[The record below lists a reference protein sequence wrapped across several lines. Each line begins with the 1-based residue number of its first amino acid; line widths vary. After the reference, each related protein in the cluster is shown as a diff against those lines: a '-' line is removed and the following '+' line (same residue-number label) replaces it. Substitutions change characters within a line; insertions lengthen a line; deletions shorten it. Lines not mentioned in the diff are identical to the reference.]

1 MTLIPYPQGLGYGR
15 VTGTLVDGLQD
26 GTDADKAPDL
36 NGASTLT
43 VVFRPTAPVI
53 RFKGTPPL
61 TVIPKT
67 VKVKVGADGVLRGED
82 GTPGV
87 VLLATD
93 GPLIDPSEWVWEV
106 EITGRRDLDLAPFY
120 MALPKDTTVDLS
132 QAAPVDAQPG
142 IVKIVDAGELVRL
155 QAETSKITSQ
165 IIQAREAA
173 TQAAQAWSATEIAKN
188 ATAQARNEA
197 QAAKNSADQAKGAAE
212 TARTQAIQA
221 ANEAKAKAEQT
232 KTDAQ
237 AVAQA
242 KSFVQDQLRQHGGI
256 KGDPGPAGPP
266 GPQGPTGPAGPA
278 GPRGATGERGP
289 AGAAG
294 AVPPGTVTAFAGK
307 TAPNGWLMCDGQS
320 YSIST
325 YRDLYNAIGTTY
337 GGYGQSFQ
345 VPDLRGRFPVGKD
358 TGTFAT
364 LGGKGGEEKHTL
376 TVSEMP
382 AHQHSG
388 NDRAWHD
395 KQKRNGQQW
404 FVGLTHDRGS
414 WMSNAAND
422 GLTNQDTETGTTG
435 GNQPHN
441 NLPPYIS
448 LNFIIK
454 Y

>member
-26 GTDADKAPDL
+26 GSDADKAPDL

-67 VKVKVGADGVLRGED
+67 VKIKVGADGVLRGED

-106 EITGRRDLDLAPFY
+106 EITGRRDLDIAPFY
-120 MALPKDTTVDLS
+120 LALPKDTTVDLS

-173 TQAAQAWSATEIAKN
+173 TQAVQARSATEIAKN

-221 ANEAKAKAEQT
+221 ATEAKAKAEQT

-242 KSFVQDQLRQHGGI
+242 KTFVQDQLRQHGGI

-266 GPQGPTGPAGPA
+266 GPQGPTGPAGP
-278 GPRGATGERGP
+278 RGATGERGPAGP

-307 TAPNGWLMCDGQS
+307 TAPNGWLLCDGQS

-376 TVSEMP
+376 TVAEMP

-404 FVGLTHDRGS
+404 FVGLSHDRGS

>member
-53 RFKGTPPL
+53 RFKGNPPL

-173 TQAAQAWSATEIAKN
+173 TQATQARSAAETANTQATQARTDALTAKN
-188 ATAQARNEA
+188 G
-197 QAAKNSADQAKGAAE
+197 ADQAKGAAE
-212 TARTQAIQA
+212 SARTQAIQA

-242 KSFVQDQLRQHGGI
+242 KTFVQDQLRQHGGI
-256 KGDPGPAGPP
+256 KGDKGPAGPP
-266 GPQGPTGPAGPA
+266 GPQGPIGPA

-289 AGAAG
+289 AGPAGAAG
-294 AVPPGTVTAFAGK
+294 AVPPGTITMFAGT

-358 TGTFAT
+358 TGTFST

-376 TVSEMP
+376 TVAEMP
-382 AHQHSG
+382 NHRHSG

-395 KQKRNGQQW
+395 KQKRNGRQNYAPLNQ
-404 FVGLTHDRGS
+404 DRGS
-414 WMSNAAND
+414 WMANAAND
-422 GLTNQDTETGTTG
+422 GLTNQDTESGATG
-435 GNQPHN
+435 GGQAHN
-441 NLPPYIS
+441 NLPPYLS

-454 Y
+454 H

>member
-53 RFKGTPPL
+53 RFKGNPPL

-67 VKVKVGADGVLRGED
+67 VKVRVGTDGVLRGED

-155 QAETSKITSQ
+155 QAETTKITSQ
-165 IIQAREAA
+165 IIQAREAS
-173 TQAAQAWSATEIAKN
+173 TQAVQAKGEAETAKTQ
-188 ATAQARNEA
+188 AVQARTDA
-197 QAAKNSADQAKGAAE
+197 QAAKNGADQAKGAAE
-212 TARTQAIQA
+212 TARTQATQA
-221 ANEAKAKAEQT
+221 ASEAKAKAEQT

-242 KSFVQDQLRQHGGI
+242 KTFVQDQLRQHGGI
-256 KGDPGPAGPP
+256 KGDPGPAGPT
-266 GPQGPTGPAGPA
+266 GPQGPTGPA
-278 GPRGATGERGP
+278 GPRGATGERGPAGP

-307 TAPNGWLMCDGQS
+307 TAPNGWLLCDGQS

-376 TVSEMP
+376 TIQEMP
-382 AHQHSG
+382 SHQHPM
-388 NDRAWHD
+388 N
-395 KQKRNGQQW
+395 
-404 FVGLTHDRGS
+404 
-414 WMSNAAND
+414 
-422 GLTNQDTETGTTG
+422 ETVYMDAQVHG
-435 GNQPHN
+435 GNQFYLNDSARGSRWLSTKRHDNLNFNDIASGATGGGQAHN

-448 LNFIIK
+448 LNYIIK

>member
-26 GTDADKAPDL
+26 GTDSDKAPDL
-36 NGASTLT
+36 DGATGLT
-43 VVFRPTAPVI
+43 VVFRPTAPII
-53 RFKGTPPL
+53 RFKGNPPL
-61 TVIPKT
+61 TVVPRT
-67 VKVKVGADGVLRGED
+67 VKVKVSADGVLRGED

-165 IIQAREAA
+165 IIQAREASAQAVQARSAAETANTQA
-173 TQAAQAWSATEIAKN
+173 TQARTD
-188 ATAQARNEA
+188 A
-197 QAAKNSADQAKGAAE
+197 QAAKNGADQAKGAAE
-212 TARTQAIQA
+212 SARTQAIQA

-242 KSFVQDQLRQHGGI
+242 KTFVQDQLRQHGGI

-266 GPQGPTGPAGPA
+266 GPQGPTGPAGPV

-289 AGAAG
+289 AGEAG

-307 TAPNGWLMCDGQS
+307 TAPNGWLLCDGQS

-364 LGGKGGEEKHTL
+364 LGDKGGEEKHTL
-376 TVSEMP
+376 TIQEMP
-382 AHQHSG
+382 SHQHPM
-388 NDRAWHD
+388 N
-395 KQKRNGQQW
+395 
-404 FVGLTHDRGS
+404 
-414 WMSNAAND
+414 
-422 GLTNQDTETGTTG
+422 ETVYMDAQVRG
-435 GNQPHN
+435 GNQLYFNDSASGSRWLSTKRHDNLNFNDIASGATGGGQAHN

-448 LNFIIK
+448 LNYIIK

>member
-26 GTDADKAPDL
+26 GTDSDKAPDL
-36 NGASTLT
+36 DGATGLT
-43 VVFRPTAPVI
+43 VVFRPTAPII
-53 RFKGTPPL
+53 RFKGNPPL

-173 TQAAQAWSATEIAKN
+173 TQAVQARSAAETAN
-188 ATAQARNEA
+188 TQAAQARTDA
-197 QAAKNSADQAKGAAE
+197 LTAKNGADQAKGAAE
-212 TARTQAIQA
+212 SARTQAIQA

-242 KSFVQDQLRQHGGI
+242 KTFVQDQLRQHGGI

-266 GPQGPTGPAGPA
+266 GPQGSIGPAGPA

-294 AVPPGTVTAFAGK
+294 AVPPGTITMFAGK

-325 YRDLYNAIGTTY
+325 YLDLYNAIGTTY

-382 AHQHSG
+382 SHQHSG

-404 FVGLTHDRGS
+404 FVGLSHDRGS

>member
-53 RFKGTPPL
+53 RFKGNPPL

-173 TQAAQAWSATEIAKN
+173 TQATQARSATEIAKN
-188 ATAQARNEA
+188 ATAQARNAA
-197 QAAKNSADQAKGAAE
+197 QAAKNEADQAKGAAE
-212 TARTQAIQA
+212 SARVQAIQA

-242 KSFVQDQLRQHGGI
+242 KTFVQDQLRQHGGI
-256 KGDPGPAGPP
+256 KGDPGPA
-266 GPQGPTGPAGPA
+266 
-278 GPRGATGERGP
+278 GP

-307 TAPNGWLMCDGQS
+307 TAPNGWLLCDGQS

-382 AHQHSG
+382 SHQHTG

-404 FVGLTHDRGS
+404 FVGLSHDRGS

>member
-26 GTDADKAPDL
+26 GSDSDKAPDL

-173 TQAAQAWSATEIAKN
+173 TQAV
-188 ATAQARNEA
+188 QARSAAETANT
-197 QAAKNSADQAKGAAE
+197 QATLARTDALTAKNSADQAKGAAE
-212 TARTQAIQA
+212 SARTQAIQA

-242 KSFVQDQLRQHGGI
+242 KTFVQDQLRQHGGI
-256 KGDPGPAGPP
+256 KGDPGPAGPT
-266 GPQGPTGPAGPA
+266 GPQGPTGPA
-278 GPRGATGERGP
+278 GPRGATGERGPAGP

-294 AVPPGTVTAFAGK
+294 AVPPGTVTAFAGR

-376 TVSEMP
+376 TIQEMP
-382 AHQHSG
+382 SHQHPMNETVYLDTRVRGGTQLFLNDNSSG
-388 NDRAWHD
+388 GRWLSTKKHD
-395 KQKRNGQQW
+395 NLDFSDIASG
-404 FVGLTHDRGS
+404 
-414 WMSNAAND
+414 A
-422 GLTNQDTETGTTG
+422 TG
-435 GNQPHN
+435 GNQAHN

-448 LNFIIK
+448 LNYIIK

>member
-26 GTDADKAPDL
+26 GSDADKAPDL

-53 RFKGTPPL
+53 RFKGNPPL

-173 TQAAQAWSATEIAKN
+173 AQAVQARSAAEAANTQATQARTDALTAKN
-188 ATAQARNEA
+188 G
-197 QAAKNSADQAKGAAE
+197 ADQAKGAAE
-212 TARTQAIQA
+212 SARLQAIQA

-294 AVPPGTVTAFAGK
+294 SVPPGTVTAFAGK
-307 TAPNGWLMCDGQS
+307 TAPDGWLMCDGQS

-345 VPDLRGRFPVGKD
+345 VPDLRGRFPVGKNS
-358 TGTFAT
+358 GTFSA

-376 TVSEMP
+376 TIAEMP
-382 AHQHSG
+382 AHQHAG

-395 KQKRNGQQW
+395 KQKKNGQQW
-404 FVGLTHDRGS
+404 FVGLNHDGGS
-414 WMSNAAND
+414 WMANAAND

-435 GNQPHN
+435 SGQPHN
-441 NLPPYIS
+441 ILPPYVVI
-448 LNFIIK
+448 NYIIK

>member
-26 GTDADKAPDL
+26 GSDADKAPDL

-53 RFKGTPPL
+53 RFKGNPPL

-173 TQAAQAWSATEIAKN
+173 TQAAQARSATEIAKN

-266 GPQGPTGPAGPA
+266 GPQGPTGPAGA
-278 GPRGATGERGP
+278 RGATGERGPAGP

-320 YSIST
+320 YSIAT

-376 TVSEMP
+376 TVAEMP

-404 FVGLTHDRGS
+404 FVGLSHDRGS

-448 LNFIIK
+448 LNYIIK

>member
-26 GTDADKAPDL
+26 GSDADKAPDL

-120 MALPKDTTVDLS
+120 MAPPKDPTVDLS

-173 TQAAQAWSATEIAKN
+173 TQAAQARSATEIAKN

>member
-36 NGASTLT
+36 DGATGLT

-142 IVKIVDAGELVRL
+142 IVKIVDAGELTRL
-155 QAETSKITSQ
+155 QAETSKITTQ
-165 IIQAREAA
+165 IIQAREAS
-173 TQAAQAWSATEIAKN
+173 TQAVQARSAAEIAKN

-212 TARTQAIQA
+212 SARAQAIQA

-242 KSFVQDQLRQHGGI
+242 KTFVQDQLRQHGGI

-266 GPQGPTGPAGPA
+266 GPQGPTGPAGP
-278 GPRGATGERGP
+278 RGATGERGPVGP

-320 YSIST
+320 YSIAN

-358 TGTFAT
+358 SGTFAN
-364 LGGKGGEEKHTL
+364 LGGKGGEEQHTL
-376 TVSEMP
+376 TVAEMP

-448 LNFIIK
+448 LNYIIK

>member
-26 GTDADKAPDL
+26 GTDSDKAPDL

-43 VVFRPTAPVI
+43 VVFRPTAPII
-53 RFKGTPPL
+53 RFKGNPPL

-132 QAAPVDAQPG
+132 QAAPVDVQPG

-165 IIQAREAA
+165 IIQAREAS
-173 TQAAQAWSATEIAKN
+173 TQAVQAKGEAETAKTQ
-188 ATAQARNEA
+188 AVQARTDA
-197 QAAKNSADQAKGAAE
+197 QAAKNGADQAKGAAE
-212 TARTQAIQA
+212 TARTQATQA
-221 ANEAKAKAEQT
+221 ASEAKAKAEQT

-237 AVAQA
+237 VVAQA
-242 KSFVQDQLRQHGGI
+242 KTFVQDQIRQHGGI
-256 KGDPGPAGPP
+256 KGDKGDPGPAGPA
-266 GPQGPTGPAGPA
+266 GPIGPA

-289 AGAAG
+289 IGPAGEAG
-294 AVPPGTVTAFAGK
+294 AVPPGTVTAFAGS
-307 TAPNGWLMCDGQS
+307 TAPNGWLLCDGQS

-325 YRDLYNAIGTTY
+325 YRDLYNAIGNAF

-376 TVSEMP
+376 TIQEMP
-382 AHQHSG
+382 SHQHPM
-388 NDRAWHD
+388 N
-395 KQKRNGQQW
+395 
-404 FVGLTHDRGS
+404 
-414 WMSNAAND
+414 
-422 GLTNQDTETGTTG
+422 ETVYMDAQVHG
-435 GNQPHN
+435 GNQFYLNDSAGGSRWLSTKRHDNLNFNDIASGATGGGQAHN

-448 LNFIIK
+448 LNYIIK

>member
-1 MTLIPYPQGLGYGR
+1 MTLIPYPQGLGFGR

-26 GTDADKAPDL
+26 GADSDKAPDL

-53 RFKGTPPL
+53 RFKGNPPL

-173 TQAAQAWSATEIAKN
+173 TQAVQARSAAESANTQATQARTDALTAKN
-188 ATAQARNEA
+188 G
-197 QAAKNSADQAKGAAE
+197 ADQAKGAAE
-212 TARTQAIQA
+212 SARTQAIQA

-382 AHQHSG
+382 SHQHSG

-395 KQKRNGQQW
+395 EQKRNGQQW

>member
-43 VVFRPTAPVI
+43 VVFRPTAPII
-53 RFKGTPPL
+53 RFKGNPAL
-61 TVIPKT
+61 TVVPRT

-165 IIQAREAA
+165 IIQARDAAAQAVQARSAAETANSQA
-173 TQAAQAWSATEIAKN
+173 TQARTDALTAK
-188 ATAQARNEA
+188 
-197 QAAKNSADQAKGAAE
+197 SGADQAKGAAE
-212 TARTQAIQA
+212 SARTQAIQA
-221 ANEAKAKAEQT
+221 ASEAKAKAEQT

-242 KSFVQDQLRQHGGI
+242 KTFVQDQLRQHGGI
-256 KGDPGPAGPP
+256 KGDKGDP

-289 AGAAG
+289 AGPAGAAG
-294 AVPPGTVTAFAGK
+294 AVPPGTVTAFAGS
-307 TAPNGWLMCDGQS
+307 TAPSGWLLCDGQS
-320 YSIST
+320 YLIST

-358 TGTFAT
+358 TGTFAA

-376 TVSEMP
+376 TISEMP

-395 KQKRNGQQW
+395 RQKRNGQQW
-404 FVGLTHDRGS
+404 FTGLNHDGGS
-414 WMSNAAND
+414 WMANVAND
-422 GLTNQDTETGTTG
+422 ALTSQDTATGTTG
-435 GNQPHN
+435 GSQPHN
-441 NLPPYIS
+441 NLPPYLS

>member
-36 NGASTLT
+36 DGATGLT
-43 VVFRPTAPVI
+43 VIFRPTAPII
-53 RFKGTPPL
+53 RFKGNPAL
-61 TVIPKT
+61 TVVPRT

-165 IIQAREAA
+165 IIQARDAAAQAVQARTAAETANSQA
-173 TQAAQAWSATEIAKN
+173 TQARTDALTAK
-188 ATAQARNEA
+188 
-197 QAAKNSADQAKGAAE
+197 SGADQAKGAAE
-212 TARTQAIQA
+212 SARTQAIQA
-221 ANEAKAKAEQT
+221 ASEAKAKAEQT

-242 KSFVQDQLRQHGGI
+242 KTFVQDQLRQHGGI
-256 KGDPGPAGPP
+256 KGDKGDP
-266 GPQGPTGPAGPA
+266 GPQGPAGPTGPV
-278 GPRGATGERGP
+278 GPRGATGERGPAGP

-294 AVPPGTVTAFAGK
+294 AVPPGTVTAFAGS
-307 TAPNGWLMCDGQS
+307 TAPSGWLLCDGQS
-320 YSIST
+320 YLIST

-358 TGTFAT
+358 TGTFAA

-376 TVSEMP
+376 TISEMP

-395 KQKRNGQQW
+395 RQKRNGQQW
-404 FVGLTHDRGS
+404 FTGLNHDGGN
-414 WMSNAAND
+414 WMANVAND
-422 GLTNQDTETGTTG
+422 ALTSQDTATGTTG
-435 GNQPHN
+435 GSQPHN
-441 NLPPYIS
+441 NLPPYLS

>member
-15 VTGTLVDGLQD
+15 VTGTMVDGLQD

-36 NGASTLT
+36 DGATGLT
-43 VVFRPTAPVI
+43 VIFRPTAPII
-53 RFKGTPPL
+53 RFKGNPPL
-61 TVIPKT
+61 TVVPRT
-67 VKVKVGADGVLRGED
+67 VKVRVGADGVLRGED

-173 TQAAQAWSATEIAKN
+173 TQAVQARSAAEAANTQATQARTDALTAKN
-188 ATAQARNEA
+188 G
-197 QAAKNSADQAKGAAE
+197 ADQAKGAAE
-212 TARTQAIQA
+212 SARTQAIQA

-242 KSFVQDQLRQHGGI
+242 KTFVQDQLRQHGGI
-256 KGDPGPAGPP
+256 KGDKGPAGPP

-307 TAPNGWLMCDGQS
+307 TAPNGWLLCDGQS

-358 TGTFAT
+358 SGTFAT

-376 TVSEMP
+376 TIQEMP
-382 AHQHSG
+382 SHQHPMNETVYLDTRVRGGTQLFLNDNSSG
-388 NDRAWHD
+388 GRWLSTKKHD
-395 KQKRNGQQW
+395 NLDFSDIASG
-404 FVGLTHDRGS
+404 
-414 WMSNAAND
+414 A
-422 GLTNQDTETGTTG
+422 TG

>member
-36 NGASTLT
+36 DGATGLT
-43 VVFRPTAPVI
+43 VVFRPTAPII
-53 RFKGTPPL
+53 RFKGEPPL
-61 TVIPKT
+61 TVLPRT

-106 EITGRRDLDLAPFY
+106 EITGRRDLDIAPFY

-142 IVKIVDAGELVRL
+142 IVKIVDAGELTRL
-155 QAETSKITSQ
+155 QAETSKITTQ

-173 TQAAQAWSATEIAKN
+173 TQATQARSAAETAN
-188 ATAQARNEA
+188 TQAAQARTDA
-197 QAAKNSADQAKGAAE
+197 LTAKNGADQAKGAAE
-212 TARTQAIQA
+212 SARTQAIQA

-232 KTDAQ
+232 KTDAKT
-237 AVAQA
+237 VADLKA
-242 KSFVQDQLRQHGGI
+242 AVQDDIRKHGGI
-256 KGDPGPAGPP
+256 KGDKGDPGPA
-266 GPQGPTGPAGPA
+266 GPAGPA

-289 AGAAG
+289 AGVDAKL
-294 AVPPGTVTAFAGK
+294 PSGTITMFAGS
-307 TAPNGWLMCDGQS
+307 TAPAGWLICDGRS
-320 YSIST
+320 VSST
-325 YRDLYNAIGTTY
+325 DYPELYAVIGTTY
-337 GGYGQSFQ
+337 GGYGTNFQ
-345 VPDLRGRFPVGKD
+345 LPDLRGRFPVGKD

-376 TVSEMP
+376 TIAEMP
-382 AHQHSG
+382 AHQHAG

-395 KQKRNGQQW
+395 RQKRNGQQW
-404 FVGLTHDRGS
+404 FAGLNHDGGS
-414 WMSNAAND
+414 WMANVAND
-422 GLTNQDTETGTTG
+422 GLTNQDTATGTTG
-435 GNQPHN
+435 SGQPHN
-441 NLPPYIS
+441 NLPPYVVI
-448 LNFIIK
+448 NYIIK
-454 Y
+454 S

>member
-53 RFKGTPPL
+53 RFKGNPPL
-61 TVIPKT
+61 TVIPKI

-155 QAETSKITSQ
+155 QAETTKITSQ

-173 TQAAQAWSATEIAKN
+173 TQAVQARSAAETANTQATQARTDALSAKN
-188 ATAQARNEA
+188 G
-197 QAAKNSADQAKGAAE
+197 ADQAKGAAE
-212 TARTQAIQA
+212 SARLQAIQA

-294 AVPPGTVTAFAGK
+294 SVPPGTVTAFAGK
-307 TAPNGWLMCDGQS
+307 TAPDGWLMCDGQS

-382 AHQHSG
+382 SHQHSG

-404 FVGLTHDRGS
+404 FVGLSHDRGS

>member
-26 GTDADKAPDL
+26 GSDADKAPDL

-155 QAETSKITSQ
+155 QAETTKITSQ

-173 TQAAQAWSATEIAKN
+173 TQAVQARSAAETANTQATQARTDALSAKN
-188 ATAQARNEA
+188 G
-197 QAAKNSADQAKGAAE
+197 ADQAKGAAE
-212 TARTQAIQA
+212 SARLQAIQA

-320 YSIST
+320 YSIAT

-358 TGTFAT
+358 TGTFAN

-376 TVSEMP
+376 TVAEMP

-404 FVGLTHDRGS
+404 FVGLSHDRGS

-448 LNFIIK
+448 LNYIIK

>member
-26 GTDADKAPDL
+26 GSDADKAPDL

-53 RFKGTPPL
+53 RFKGNPPL

-93 GPLIDPSEWVWEV
+93 GPMIDPSEWVWEV
-106 EITGRRDLDLAPFY
+106 EITGRRDLDLTPFY

-173 TQAAQAWSATEIAKN
+173 TQAVQARSAAETANTQATQARTDALTAKN
-188 ATAQARNEA
+188 G
-197 QAAKNSADQAKGAAE
+197 ADQAKGAAE
-212 TARTQAIQA
+212 SARTQAIQA

-242 KSFVQDQLRQHGGI
+242 KTFVQDQLRQHGGI
-256 KGDPGPAGPP
+256 KGDRGPAGPT
-266 GPQGPTGPAGPA
+266 GPQGPTGPVGPA

-320 YSIST
+320 YSMAA

-382 AHQHSG
+382 SHQHTG

-404 FVGLTHDRGS
+404 FVGLTQDRGS

>member
-26 GTDADKAPDL
+26 GSDADKAPDL

-53 RFKGTPPL
+53 RFKGNPPL

-173 TQAAQAWSATEIAKN
+173 TQAVQARSATEIAKN

-212 TARTQAIQA
+212 SARTQAIQA
-221 ANEAKAKAEQT
+221 ANEAKAKAEQV

-237 AVAQA
+237 NVAQA
-242 KSFVQDQLRQHGGI
+242 KTFVQDQLRQHGGI
-256 KGDPGPAGPP
+256 KGDRGPAGPT
-266 GPQGPTGPAGPA
+266 GPQGPIGPAGPA

-307 TAPNGWLMCDGQS
+307 TAPNGWLLCDGQS

-358 TGTFAT
+358 TGTFST

-376 TVSEMP
+376 TVAEMP

-404 FVGLTHDRGS
+404 FVGLSHDRGS

>member
-173 TQAAQAWSATEIAKN
+173 TQAVQARSAAETANTQATQARTDALTAKN
-188 ATAQARNEA
+188 G
-197 QAAKNSADQAKGAAE
+197 ADQAKGAAE
-212 TARTQAIQA
+212 SARTQAIQA
-221 ANEAKAKAEQT
+221 ANEAKAKAEQV

-237 AVAQA
+237 NVAQA
-242 KSFVQDQLRQHGGI
+242 KTFVQDQLRQHGGI
-256 KGDPGPAGPP
+256 KGDRGPAGPT

-294 AVPPGTVTAFAGK
+294 SVPPGTVTAFAGK
-307 TAPNGWLMCDGQS
+307 TAPNGWLLCDGQS

-376 TVSEMP
+376 TIQEMP
-382 AHQHSG
+382 SHQHPMNETVYMDAQVRSG
-388 NDRAWHD
+388 TQLYVSDNSGGGRWLSTKRHD
-395 KQKRNGQQW
+395 NLDFSAIASG
-404 FVGLTHDRGS
+404 
-414 WMSNAAND
+414 A
-422 GLTNQDTETGTTG
+422 TG

-448 LNFIIK
+448 LNYIIK

>member
-26 GTDADKAPDL
+26 GSDADKAPDL

-53 RFKGTPPL
+53 RFKGNPPL

-173 TQAAQAWSATEIAKN
+173 TQAVQARSAAETANTQATQARADALTAKN
-188 ATAQARNEA
+188 G
-197 QAAKNSADQAKGAAE
+197 ADQAKGAAE
-212 TARTQAIQA
+212 SARTQAIQA
-221 ANEAKAKAEQT
+221 ANEAKAKAEQV

-237 AVAQA
+237 NVAQA
-242 KSFVQDQLRQHGGI
+242 KTFVQDQLRQHGGI
-256 KGDPGPAGPP
+256 KGDRGPAGPP
-266 GPQGPTGPAGPA
+266 GPQGPTGPAGP
-278 GPRGATGERGP
+278 RGATGERGPAGP

-376 TVSEMP
+376 TVAEMP

-404 FVGLTHDRGS
+404 FVGLSHDRGS

>member
-26 GTDADKAPDL
+26 GSDSDKAPDL
-36 NGASTLT
+36 DGATGLT
-43 VVFRPTAPVI
+43 VVFRPTAPII
-53 RFKGTPPL
+53 RFKGEPPL
-61 TVIPKT
+61 TVLPRT

-106 EITGRRDLDLAPFY
+106 EITGRRDLDITPFY

-142 IVKIVDAGELVRL
+142 IVKIVDAGELTRL

-165 IIQAREAA
+165 IIQAREASTQA
-173 TQAAQAWSATEIAKN
+173 VQAKGAAETAKIQAAQARTDALTAKN
-188 ATAQARNEA
+188 G
-197 QAAKNSADQAKGAAE
+197 ADQAKGAAE
-212 TARTQAIQA
+212 SARTQAIQA
-221 ANEAKAKAEQT
+221 ANEAKTKAEQT

-242 KSFVQDQLRQHGGI
+242 KTFVQDQLRQHGGI
-256 KGDPGPAGPP
+256 KGDKGDP
-266 GPQGPTGPAGPA
+266 GPQGPAGPT

-289 AGAAG
+289 AGVDAKLPAG
-294 AVPPGTVTAFAGK
+294 TITMFAGS
-307 TAPNGWLMCDGQS
+307 TAPAGWLICDGRS
-320 YSIST
+320 VSST
-325 YRDLYNAIGTTY
+325 DFPELYAVIGTTY
-337 GGYGQSFQ
+337 GGYGTNFQ
-345 VPDLRGRFPVGKD
+345 LPDLRGRFPVGKNS
-358 TGTFAT
+358 GTFSA

-376 TVSEMP
+376 TIAEMP
-382 AHQHSG
+382 AHRHAG

-395 KQKRNGQQW
+395 KQKKNGQQW
-404 FVGLTHDRGS
+404 FVGLNHDGGS
-414 WMSNAAND
+414 WMANAAND

-435 GNQPHN
+435 SGQPHN
-441 NLPPYIS
+441 ILPPYVVI
-448 LNFIIK
+448 NYIIK
-454 Y
+454 S

>member
-36 NGASTLT
+36 DGATGLT
-43 VVFRPTAPVI
+43 VIFRPTAPII
-53 RFKGTPPL
+53 RFKGNPPL

-67 VKVKVGADGVLRGED
+67 VKVKVGTDGVLRGED

-173 TQAAQAWSATEIAKN
+173 TQAAQARSATEIAKN

-212 TARTQAIQA
+212 SARTQAIQA

-242 KSFVQDQLRQHGGI
+242 KTFVQDQLRQHGGI

-266 GPQGPTGPAGPA
+266 GPQGPTGPVGPA

-307 TAPNGWLMCDGQS
+307 TAPNGWLLCDGQS
-320 YSIST
+320 YSISS

-382 AHQHSG
+382 SHQHTG

-435 GNQPHN
+435 GNQAHN

>member
-26 GTDADKAPDL
+26 GTDSDKAPDL

-106 EITGRRDLDLAPFY
+106 EIMGRRDLDLAPFY

-173 TQAAQAWSATEIAKN
+173 TQATQARSATEIAKN

-212 TARTQAIQA
+212 SARTQAIQA

-242 KSFVQDQLRQHGGI
+242 KTFVQDQLRQHGGI

-266 GPQGPTGPAGPA
+266 GPQGPTGPAGP
-278 GPRGATGERGP
+278 RGATGERGPVGP

-320 YSIST
+320 YSIAN

-358 TGTFAT
+358 SGTFAN

-376 TVSEMP
+376 TVAEMP

-404 FVGLTHDRGS
+404 FVGLTHDSGS

-448 LNFIIK
+448 LNYIIK

>member
-26 GTDADKAPDL
+26 GSDADKAPDL

-173 TQAAQAWSATEIAKN
+173 TQAAQARSATEIAKN

-221 ANEAKAKAEQT
+221 ATEAKAKAEQT

-242 KSFVQDQLRQHGGI
+242 KTFVQDQLRQHGGI

-266 GPQGPTGPAGPA
+266 GPQGPTGPAGP
-278 GPRGATGERGP
+278 RGATGERGPAGP

-358 TGTFAT
+358 TGTFAN

-376 TVSEMP
+376 TVAEMP
-382 AHQHSG
+382 AHQHAG

-404 FVGLTHDRGS
+404 FVGLSHDRGS

-435 GNQPHN
+435 GGQPHN

>member
-26 GTDADKAPDL
+26 GSDADKAPDL

-173 TQAAQAWSATEIAKN
+173 TQAAQARSATEIAKN

-212 TARTQAIQA
+212 SARAQAIQA

-237 AVAQA
+237 AIAQA
-242 KSFVQDQLRQHGGI
+242 KTFVQDQLRQHGGI
-256 KGDPGPAGPP
+256 KGDPGPAGPA
-266 GPQGPTGPAGPA
+266 GPQGPTGPA
-278 GPRGATGERGP
+278 GPRGATGERGPAGP

-307 TAPNGWLMCDGQS
+307 TAPNGWLLCDGQS
-320 YSIST
+320 YSIAT

>member
-26 GTDADKAPDL
+26 GSDADKAPDL
-36 NGASTLT
+36 DGATGLT
-43 VVFRPTAPVI
+43 VVFRPTAPII
-53 RFKGTPPL
+53 RFKGNPPL
-61 TVIPKT
+61 TVVPRT

-173 TQAAQAWSATEIAKN
+173 TQAV
-188 ATAQARNEA
+188 QARSAAETANTQATQARTDA
-197 QAAKNSADQAKGAAE
+197 QAAKNGADQAKGVAE
-212 TARTQAIQA
+212 SARTQAIQA

-242 KSFVQDQLRQHGGI
+242 KTFVQDQLRQHGGI
-256 KGDPGPAGPP
+256 KGDKGDP
-266 GPQGPTGPAGPA
+266 GPQGPAGPVGPA
-278 GPRGATGERGP
+278 GPRGTTGERGPVGP

-307 TAPNGWLMCDGQS
+307 TAPNGWLLCDGQS

-376 TVSEMP
+376 TIQEMP
-382 AHQHSG
+382 AHQHPMNETVYMDAQVRS
-388 NDRAWHD
+388 
-395 KQKRNGQQW
+395 GQQLYVSDNSGGGRW
-404 FVGLTHDRGS
+404 LSTKRHD
-414 WMSNAAND
+414 NLNIND
-422 GLTNQDTETGTTG
+422 IASGATG
-435 GNQPHN
+435 GGQAHN

-448 LNFIIK
+448 LNYIIK

>member
-26 GTDADKAPDL
+26 GSDADKAPDL

-173 TQAAQAWSATEIAKN
+173 TQAVQARSAAETAN
-188 ATAQARNEA
+188 TQATQARNEA

-212 TARTQAIQA
+212 SARTQAIQA

-242 KSFVQDQLRQHGGI
+242 KTFVQDQLRQHGGI

-266 GPQGPTGPAGPA
+266 GPQGPTGPAGA
-278 GPRGATGERGP
+278 RGATGERGPAGP

-320 YSIST
+320 YSIAT

-376 TVSEMP
+376 TVAEMP
-382 AHQHSG
+382 SHQHSG

-404 FVGLTHDRGS
+404 FVGLSHDRGS

>member
-15 VTGTLVDGLQD
+15 VTGTLVDGLLD
-26 GTDADKAPDL
+26 GPDADKAPDL
-36 NGASTLT
+36 DGATGLT
-43 VVFRPTAPVI
+43 VIFRPTAPII
-53 RFKGTPPL
+53 RFKGSPAL
-61 TVIPKT
+61 TVVPRT

-106 EITGRRDLDLAPFY
+106 EITGRRDLDIAPFY

-142 IVKIVDAGELVRL
+142 VVKIVDAGELVRL

-165 IIQAREAA
+165 IIQARDAAAQAVQARTAAETANSQA
-173 TQAAQAWSATEIAKN
+173 TQARTDALTAKN
-188 ATAQARNEA
+188 G
-197 QAAKNSADQAKGAAE
+197 ADQAKGAAE
-212 TARTQAIQA
+212 SARTQAVQA
-221 ANEAKAKAEQT
+221 ASEAKAKAEQT

-242 KSFVQDQLRQHGGI
+242 KTFVQDQLRQHGGI
-256 KGDPGPAGPP
+256 KGDKGDP
-266 GPQGPTGPAGPA
+266 GPQGPAGPTGPV
-278 GPRGATGERGP
+278 GPRGATGERGPAGP

-294 AVPPGTVTAFAGK
+294 AVPPGTVTAFAGN
-307 TAPNGWLMCDGQS
+307 TAPNGWLLCDGQS

-325 YRDLYNAIGTTY
+325 YRDLYGAIGTTY

-376 TVSEMP
+376 TIQEMP
-382 AHQHSG
+382 AHRHPG
-388 NDRAWHD
+388 NVRAFYD
-395 KQKRNGQQW
+395 QRTRNGRQNY
-404 FVGLTHDRGS
+404 VSL
-414 WMSNAAND
+414 
-422 GLTNQDTETGTTG
+422 NQDGGRWIGTGANEALTAEDIETGTTG
-435 GNQPHN
+435 GGQAHN

>member
-26 GTDADKAPDL
+26 GSDADKAPDL
-36 NGASTLT
+36 NGASALT

-173 TQAAQAWSATEIAKN
+173 TQATQARSAAEAANTQATQARTDALSAKN
-188 ATAQARNEA
+188 G
-197 QAAKNSADQAKGAAE
+197 ADQAKGAAE
-212 TARTQAIQA
+212 SARTQAIQA
-221 ANEAKAKAEQT
+221 ANEAKAEAEQT

-256 KGDPGPAGPP
+256 KGDRGPAGPT
-266 GPQGPTGPAGPA
+266 GPQGPTGPVGPA

-345 VPDLRGRFPVGKD
+345 VPDLRGHFPVGKD
-358 TGTFAT
+358 TGTFAN

-376 TVSEMP
+376 TVAEMP
-382 AHQHSG
+382 AHQHAG

-404 FVGLTHDRGS
+404 FVGLSQDRGS

>member
-26 GTDADKAPDL
+26 GSDADKAPDL

-53 RFKGTPPL
+53 RFKGNPPL

-173 TQAAQAWSATEIAKN
+173 TQAAQARSATEIAKN

-212 TARTQAIQA
+212 SARTQAIQA
-221 ANEAKAKAEQT
+221 ANEAKAKAEQV

-237 AVAQA
+237 NVAQA
-242 KSFVQDQLRQHGGI
+242 KTFVQDQLRQHGGI
-256 KGDPGPAGPP
+256 KGDRGPAGPT
-266 GPQGPTGPAGPA
+266 GPQGPTGPVGPA

-307 TAPNGWLMCDGQS
+307 TAPNGWLLCDGQS

-382 AHQHSG
+382 SHQHTG

-404 FVGLTHDRGS
+404 FVGLSHDRGS